1 MFNIN
6 LFYENEGIVYLNK
19 WKVVVRCYSDTT
31 KTDFA
36 DDTYYLNDEGLRELE
51 EQDIAKHQLLE
62 LVSKEELDI
71 SDHLWVN
78 GIKLRSENPVKEIEE
93 IVSYG
98 SLEAYQA
105 SLPEFADNYML
116 ELESRVSIM
125 ELGLN

>member
-6 LFYENEGIVYLNK
+6 FFYEHEGVIHLNK
-19 WKVVVRCYSDTT
+19 WKVIVRCYYDIN

-36 DDTYYLNDEGLRELE
+36 DDTYYLNDEGLRELV
-51 EQDIAKHQLLE
+51 EQDIEKHQLLE
-62 LVSKEELDI
+62 LVSKEEI
-71 SDHLWVN
+71 SLSEYSWLE
-78 GIKLRSENPVKEIEE
+78 GISLKTDNFTKEIEE
-93 IVSYG
+93 IASYG